1 MIGAIVYAEI
11 IGYHNYP
18 GAPDDVSF
26 LRDSHRHVFVFR
38 IHMAEE
44 DANRGG
50 VEIFEAA
57 RNVKAAVKCLFPR
70 MFDTDE
76 FDFGTRS
83 CEQIAQ
89 AVGLY
94 LENNHHYQI
103 ISFEVMEDGQGGG
116 YFSKEG
122 VCTK

>member
-1 MIGAIVYAEI
+1 MIRAIVYAEI

-18 GAPDDVSF
+18 GAPDDMSF

-44 DANRGG
+44 DANRGE
-50 VEIFEAA
+50 VEIFEAT
-57 RNVKAAVKCLFPR
+57 RNVKAAVSQLFSLR
-70 MFDTDE
+70 YGSDE
-76 FDFGTRS
+76 YEFGTNS

-89 AVGLY
+89 RVGLY
-94 LENNHHYQI
+94 LENNYGYQI
-103 ISFEVMEDGQGGG
+103 ASFEVLEDGQGGG